1 MRFGPK
7 PALMRAAATAAEPAT
22 GWRTGIA
29 ALCVAVPRTR
39 RARPPGAATVPRI
52 GPTTCVPF
60 PEVVPFPGGVPGLP
74 RLVYG

>member
-1 MRFGPK
+1 
-7 PALMRAAATAAEPAT
+7 MRAAATAAGSVT

-39 RARPPGAATVPRI
+39 RARPPGAATASRI
-52 GPTTCVPF
+52 GPTICVPF
-60 PEVVPFPGGVPGLP
+60 PEVVPFPEGVLGLP